1 MLSFIKKFFGAKPTV
16 NPCSDVPYKVET
28 PVVSKPAEFPFPS
41 TKPEKVTKP
50 KVEKK
55 PAVKAKTA
63 RKPRS
68 PKA

>member
-16 NPCSDVPYKVET
+16 NPCSDSPYKIEA
-28 PVVSKPAEFPFPS
+28 PKPAEFPFPS
-41 TKPEKVTKP
+41 KTETTPAVKKPV
-50 KVEKK
+50 VKK

-63 RKPRS
+63 RKPRA